1 MRATPKCMLYTFL
14 SELPNFG
21 LMNPAHLQ
29 VSVDCVIFGYDDD
42 GLKVLLIEQRAPES
56 AEPSR
61 SMSIQHALPG
71 DLILQD
77 ESLDDA
83 AQRVLFE
90 LTRLEGIYMKQ
101 FHAFGDPHRVREP
114 KDQVWLQS
122 FRVEPEARVLT
133 VAYYG
138 LVSLHEHTP
147 EPASF
152 AGGTKWVDVGEIPD
166 LAFDHNDIVNGAF
179 DTLREQLESHYIS
192 FELLPKK
199 FTLSQLQTLHEVV
212 LNKKFDKR
220 NFRKNVKRMSHVVPL
235 DEKQTGVLHKPAQL
249 FSFSPDSIE
258 E

>member
-1 MRATPKCMLYTFL
+1 MTPA
-14 SELPNFG
+14 N
-21 LMNPAHLQ
+21 LQ
-29 VSVDCVIFGYDDD
+29 VSVDCVIFGYDDE
-42 GLKVLLIEQRAPES
+42 GLKVLLIEQRDPTKEGDALT
-56 AEPSR
+56 
-61 SMSIQHALPG
+61 SIQTALPG

-83 AQRVLFE
+83 AQRVLYE
-90 LTRLEGIYMKQ
+90 LTRLEGVYMKQ
-101 FHAFGDPHRVREP
+101 FHAFGDPNRVRQP
-114 KDQVWLQS
+114 KDQSWLQS
-122 FRVEPEARVLT
+122 FRNQPEARVLT

-138 LVSLHEHTP
+138 LVSLHDFTP

-152 AGGTKWVDVGEIPD
+152 AGSTKWVDVGEISD
-166 LAFDHNDIVNGAF
+166 LAFDHNAIVTCAI

-199 FTLSQLQTLHEVV
+199 FTLSQLQTLHEIV
-212 LNKKFDKR
+212 LDKKFDKR

>member
-1 MRATPKCMLYTFL
+1 
-14 SELPNFG
+14 
-21 LMNPAHLQ
+21 MNPAHLQ

-42 GLKVLLIEQRAPES
+42 GLKVLLIEQRAPEAGS
-56 AEPSR
+56 GSE
-61 SMSIQHALPG
+61 MSIQLALPG
-71 DLILQD
+71 DLIWQD

-90 LTRLEGIYMKQ
+90 LTRLDGIFMKQ
-101 FHAFGDPHRVREP
+101 FHAFGDPDRVREA
-114 KDQVWLQS
+114 KDQVWLKS
-122 FRVEPEARVLT
+122 FRNEPEARVLT

-138 LVSLHEHTP
+138 LVSLHEYAP

-152 AGGTKWVDVGEIPD
+152 AGSTKWVDVAEIPD
-166 LAFDHNDIVNGAF
+166 LAFDHNAIVSGAF
-179 DTLREQLESHYIS
+179 HTLKEQLESHFIS

-199 FTLSQLQTLHEVV
+199 FTLSQLQTLHEIV
-212 LNKKFDKR
+212 LDKKLDKR

>member
-1 MRATPKCMLYTFL
+1 MAY
-14 SELPNFG
+14 
-21 LMNPAHLQ
+21 MNPANLH

-42 GLKVLLIEQRAPES
+42 GLKLLLIEQRDPAQQQD
-56 AEPSR
+56 ALT
-61 SMSIQHALPG
+61 SIQHALPG

-90 LTRLEGIYMKQ
+90 LTRLEGIFMKQ
-101 FHAFGDPHRVREP
+101 FHTFGDPNRVRQP
-114 KDQVWLQS
+114 KDQSWLRS
-122 FRVEPEARVLT
+122 FRNQPEARVLT

-138 LVSLHEHTP
+138 LVSLHEFSP

-152 AGGTKWVDVGEIPD
+152 AGSAKWVDVSEIPD
-166 LAFDHNDIVNGAF
+166 LAFDHNAIVATAF
-179 DTLREQLESHYIS
+179 DTLREQLESHFIS

-199 FTLSQLQTLHEVV
+199 FTLSQLQTLHEIV
-212 LNKKFDKR
+212 LDKKLDKR

-249 FSFSPDSIE
+249 FSFAPDSIE